1 LADQSDRSVEIK
13 LRSKTTRFRA
23 GFIYLLIGVKEIMAY
38 EYKANG
44 KKVVL
49 PVDEDFI
56 AVKFSESAPR
66 SLRASVANKPELG
79 SFSSRFEVPGEKFT
93 IFPVAQTPQPRDV
106 RFNAAIEA
114 MEATDEVVRVAPVFK
129 LGSSQVLA
137 TERLSVGFTPQTQNP
152 QEILGKYGCQI
163 IEEYGNNEYL
173 VGLQESDDPFEITAQ
188 LDALPEVDYAEPD
201 FVTIGK
207 HIPRK
212 PISPT
217 VRSNDPLLDQQYATK
232 ITKAVEA
239 WNLQI
244 GDPSI
249 KIAILDEGVDT
260 NHEDL
265 AAAIAGSYD
274 GTDNDPFQEPNR
286 WDAHGTACAG
296 LAAAI
301 HGNQR
306 GIKGIGGGCSL
317 LAVRIAYSPWDGSN
331 RWVTEDSWIRRAID
345 WSWQNGADIL
355 SNSWGG
361 GAPSTA
367 ITNAFERARTQGRN
381 GKGCVIAIAAGN
393 DSSSVDFPGNLDNML
408 TVSASNEY
416 DEPKTKT
423 SRDGENWWGSNFG
436 PEVDVAAPGVHN
448 YTTDISGD
456 GGYNRAVDG
465 NYVDNFNGTSSAT
478 PIVAGAAGLILSANP
493 ELTEAEVR
501 QIIRDTADKVGGVA
515 YVNGRNDQM
524 GYGRLNVLKAV
535 EAVLGENLPLEGTI
549 EQACLS
555 DGKAIAA
562 FALKTDRG
570 EIFLL
575 HSYQGSEALDWQ
587 VLQEQS
593 LNYLTQFS
601 GKRVKV
607 RYARKQVCSNGNILW
622 GVSVA

>member
-1 LADQSDRSVEIK
+1 
-13 LRSKTTRFRA
+13 
-23 GFIYLLIGVKEIMAY
+23 MAY

-93 IFPVAQTPQPRDV
+93 ILPVAQTPQPRDV
-106 RFNAAIEA
+106 RFNAAMEA
-114 MEATDEVVRVAPVFK
+114 MESTDEVVRVAPVFK
-129 LGSSQVLA
+129 LGNSKVLA
-137 TERLSVGFTPQTQNP
+137 TERLSVGFTPQTQNS
-152 QEILGKYGCQI
+152 QEILERYGCQI
-163 IEEYGNNEYL
+163 IEEYGINEYL
-173 VGLQESDDPFEITAQ
+173 VRLQESEDPFEITVQ
-188 LDALPEVDYAEPD
+188 LDALPEVSYAEPD

-207 HIPRK
+207 HIPLK
-212 PISPT
+212 PVSSVI
-217 VRSNDPLLDQQYATK
+217 RSNDPLLDQQYATK

-239 WNLQI
+239 WNIQI
-244 GDPSI
+244 GNPSI
-249 KIAILDEGVDT
+249 KIAVLDEGVDT

-265 AAAIAGSYD
+265 AAAIVGSYD
-274 GTDNDPFQEPNR
+274 GTDNDLFQEPNR
-286 WDAHGTACAG
+286 WDAHGTACSG

-301 HGNQR
+301 HGNQL

-317 LAVRIAYSPWDGSN
+317 LAIRIASSPRENAD
-331 RWVTEDSWIRRAID
+331 WVTSNSYIQRSID
-345 WSWQNGADIL
+345 WSWRNGSADIL

-361 GAPSTA
+361 GAPSTSV
-367 ITNAFERARTQGRN
+367 TNAFERARTQGRS
-381 GKGCVIAIAAGN
+381 GKGCVIVIAAGN
-393 DSSSVDFPGNLDNML
+393 ESGAVSFPGNLDNML

-416 DEPKTKT
+416 DEPKTKN
-423 SRDGENWWGSNFG
+423 SRDGEDWWGSNFG

-465 NYVDNFNGTSSAT
+465 NYVNNFNGTSSAT

-501 QIIRDTADKVGGVA
+501 QILRDAADKVGGVP

-524 GYGRLNVLKAV
+524 GYGRLNVLKAL
-535 EAVLGENLPLEGTI
+535 EAALGERLPLEGTI
-549 EQACLS
+549 EQAHLS
-555 DGKAIAA
+555 DGSAIAA
-562 FALKTDRG
+562 FALKADRG
-570 EIFLL
+570 DIFLL

-593 LNYLTQFS
+593 LNYLTQFL
-601 GKRVKV
+601 GKRVKIS
-607 RYARKQVCSNGNILW
+607 YARNQVSSNGNILW
-622 GVSVA
+622 GVSVTSLIE

>member
-1 LADQSDRSVEIK
+1 MV
-13 LRSKTTRFRA
+13 
-23 GFIYLLIGVKEIMAY
+23 Y

-66 SLRASVANKPELG
+66 SSRASVANKPELG
-79 SFSSRFEVPGEKFT
+79 SFSSRFEIPGEKFT
-93 IFPVAQTPQPRDV
+93 ILPVAQTPQPRNV
-106 RFNAAIEA
+106 RFNAA
-114 MEATDEVVRVAPVFK
+114 MEALKATNEVVQVAPIFK
-129 LGSSQVLA
+129 LGNSQVLA
-137 TERLSVGFTPQTQNP
+137 TDRLSVGFIPQIQNS
-152 QEILGKYGCQI
+152 QEILARYGCQI

-173 VGLQESDDPFEITAQ
+173 VELQESDDPFKITAQ
-188 LDALPEVDYAEPD
+188 LDALPEVGYAEPD

-212 PISPT
+212 PSAPV

-244 GDPSI
+244 GDPNI

-265 AAAIAGSYD
+265 AAAIVGSYD
-274 GTDNDPFQEPNR
+274 GTDDDTFQEPQR
-286 WDAHGTACAG
+286 WDAHGTACSG

-317 LAVRIAYSPWDGSN
+317 LAVRIAYSPRENAD
-331 RWVTEDSWIRRAID
+331 WVTENSWIRRAID
-345 WSWQNGADIL
+345 WSWQKGSADIL

-361 GAPSTA
+361 GSPSTA
-367 ITNAFERARTQGRN
+367 ITQAFERARTQGRN
-381 GKGCVIAIAAGN
+381 GKGCVIVIAAGN
-393 DSSSVDFPGNLDNML
+393 GSSSVDFPGNLDNML

-456 GGYNRAVDG
+456 GGYNRSVDG

-478 PIVAGAAGLILSANP
+478 PIVAGAAGIILSANP
-493 ELTEAEVR
+493 ELTEIEVR
-501 QIIRDTADKVGGVA
+501 QIIHDTADKVGGVA

-535 EAVLGENLPLEGTI
+535 EIALGENLPLEGTI
-549 EQACLS
+549 EQARLS
-555 DGKAIAA
+555 DGNVLAA
-562 FALKTDRG
+562 FVLKTDRG

-575 HSYQGSEALDWQ
+575 NSYQGIEAVDWQ

-593 LNYLTQFS
+593 LNYLIQFLD
-601 GKRVKV
+601 KRVKV
-607 RYARKQVCSNGNILW
+607 RYARKQVSSNGNILW
-622 GVSVA
+622 GVSVG